1 MALITEEFDK
11 PKLRDAMPD
20 YYSEE
25 FNEGEYKAVIAYM
38 KSLMPA
44 ADKMP
49 ATGGQTRG

>member
-1 MALITEEFDK
+1 
-11 PKLRDAMPD
+11 MPD

-38 KSLMPA
+38 KSLRPA

-49 ATGGQTRG
+49 RDWWDKPEDNT